1 MGTFYELHEPPEVD
15 SVEVLNDK
23 AWRKEQLRRLWILIG
38 MAFTNEHG
46 PGKGWRMLKCYQIL
60 RKRLWGLSTCDW
72 ISLLAGFSDTQI
84 YGKTRNPGL
93 KSDLWRIRNTA
104 AYICKSWNKDVI

>member
-1 MGTFYELHEPPEVD
+1 MSKYFELHEPPIQDGVD
-15 SVEVLNDK
+15 TENDK

-38 MAFTNEHG
+38 MAFTGEGG

-60 RKRLWGLSTCDW
+60 RKRLWRARACDW
-72 ISLLAGFSDTQI
+72 VSLLAGFTDTQI
-84 YGKTRNPGL
+84 YGRCRSECL

-104 AYICKSWNKDVI
+104 MYVCRNWNKQVI